1 MLTVSDVNALI
12 VALQPLVTHARK
24 VQADI
29 GALEALREDET
40 QAALVTAILGVVSL
54 LTLGKLKSAVN
65 AFLAEVEPKAE
76 AVKTLE
82 LK

>member
-1 MLTVSDVNALI
+1 LEQQV
-12 VALQPLVTHARK
+12 
-24 VQADI
+24 I
-29 GALEALREDET
+29 GHIEYDET
-40 QAALVTAILGVVSL
+40 QAALVEAILTIVPL

>member
-1 MLTVSDVNALI
+1 MQTVSDVNALI
-12 VALQPLVTHARK
+12 VALQPLVIHARK
-24 VQADI
+24 MQADM
-29 GALEALREDET
+29 AQLEALKDDET
-40 QAALVTAILGVVSL
+40 QAALVEAILTIVPL

-76 AVKTLE
+76 AVKKLA